1 MIVDGQDILVDHFLQ
16 QFVWVLVVF
25 KVVYFLLLNAAITFV
40 DSLFQP
46 FLAVYVILDPLS
58 VRLTVFVK
66 ALSGMCIET
75 QELSRVTMW
84 LSPDK
89 TTFFEANDQIIVLR
103 IIASLDTSRIKD
115 TLLGWDVSVLDH
127 SSIPGERIF
136 DFVK

>member
-1 MIVDGQDILVDHFLQ
+1 MAELSLEVSESISLLQMIVDGQDILVDHFLQ

-46 FLAVYVILDPLS
+46 FLAIYVIFDPLS

-75 QELSRVTMW
+75 QELS
-84 LSPDK
+84 
-89 TTFFEANDQIIVLR
+89 
-103 IIASLDTSRIKD
+103 
-115 TLLGWDVSVLDH
+115 
-127 SSIPGERIF
+127 
-136 DFVK
+136 